1 MLKTQI
7 ISLSA
12 REILDSRGNPTLE
25 ACAVVR
31 RGAEEYAAC
40 ASVPSGA
47 STGEH
52 EAHELR
58 DGGER
63 YGGKGVLRA
72 VESVNGEISAALTGL
87 DPTDQSRIDTVLRCL
102 DGTANLSR
110 LGANAV
116 LGASLACARAAA
128 MAHGLPLYRF
138 LGGAAANRLPLPM
151 MNILNGGVHAAN
163 LLDIQEF
170 MIIPD
175 GSGSFQDALRMGTE
189 VYHALKRVLSARS
202 LSTSVGDEGGFAPMV
217 RTANEA
223 CALIVEAIGL
233 AGYNA
238 APGSVTLALDAAAS
252 EWVSPEGGYVMPKS
266 GKSMTARQLITYWK
280 GLVSRF
286 PIVSIEDGVGEND
299 WESWTQL
306 TASLGK
312 QIMLV
317 GDDLF
322 VTDPARVMRGIELGA
337 ANAVLIKPNQIG
349 TLSDVF
355 EAVRAARRGG
365 YRVIM
370 SHRSGETEDNILAD
384 LAVAAGADFIKSG
397 APARAERTAKYN
409 RLLAIENELQ

>member
-1 MLKTQI
+1 
-7 ISLSA
+7 
-12 REILDSRGNPTLE
+12 
-25 ACAVVR
+25 
-31 RGAEEYAAC
+31 
-40 ASVPSGA
+40 
-47 STGEH
+47 
-52 EAHELR
+52 
-58 DGGER
+58 
-63 YGGKGVLRA
+63 
-72 VESVNGEISAALTGL
+72 
-87 DPTDQSRIDTVLRCL
+87 
-102 DGTANLSR
+102 
-110 LGANAV
+110 
-116 LGASLACARAAA
+116 
-128 MAHGLPLYRF
+128 
-138 LGGAAANRLPLPM
+138 
-151 MNILNGGVHAAN
+151 
-163 LLDIQEF
+163 
-170 MIIPD
+170 
-175 GSGSFQDALRMGTE
+175 
-189 VYHALKRVLSARS
+189 
-202 LSTSVGDEGGFAPMV
+202 MV